1 MTNLKK
7 FLYKKKI
14 NRPYII
20 AEIGSNFNQSLMK
33 AKELIKVASDC
44 NANAVKFQL
53 FKSEELYP
61 DKKGLYKIFKEIE
74 LNPEWISKLKSYSK
88 RLGLDFIVSP
98 FDMKSVDILE
108 KANLDIYKIA
118 SSETTNLSLLRYI
131 AKKNKP
137 IIISTGMCDMIDIE
151 EAIEVV
157 KNQGNL
163 QLSLLQ
169 CGSVY
174 PLPIKYTN
182 LKVISS
188 LSKRFN
194 VPIGLSDHT
203 LNNIAGITAVG
214 LGACIFEKHITLNKS
229 DLGPDHF
236 YAQEP
241 HEFKNYVRDIND
253 AYKCLGSSKKVM
265 LEEEKRIGRREGLYA
280 AKNLTKGSLL
290 KEKDLIIKRPALG
303 IRSRFYNSV
312 LGSKV
317 RKNIKK
323 NEPINWN
330 NLYE

>member
-1 MTNLKK
+1 
-7 FLYKKKI
+7 
-14 NRPYII
+14 
-20 AEIGSNFNQSLMK
+20 
-33 AKELIKVASDC
+33 
-44 NANAVKFQL
+44 
-53 FKSEELYP
+53 
-61 DKKGLYKIFKEIE
+61 
-74 LNPEWISKLKSYSK
+74 
-88 RLGLDFIVSP
+88 
-98 FDMKSVDILE
+98 MKSVDILE

-131 AKKNKP
+131 AEKNKP

-241 HEFKNYVRDIND
+241 
-253 AYKCLGSSKKVM
+253 
-265 LEEEKRIGRREGLYA
+265 
-280 AKNLTKGSLL
+280 
-290 KEKDLIIKRPALG
+290 
-303 IRSRFYNSV
+303 
-312 LGSKV
+312 
-317 RKNIKK
+317 
-323 NEPINWN
+323 
-330 NLYE
+330 